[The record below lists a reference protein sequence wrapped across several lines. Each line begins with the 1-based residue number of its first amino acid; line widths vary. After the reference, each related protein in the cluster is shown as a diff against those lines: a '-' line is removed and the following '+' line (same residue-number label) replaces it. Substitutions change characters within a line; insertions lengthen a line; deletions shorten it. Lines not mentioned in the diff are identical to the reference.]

1 MIRSLDFKIFVIAL
15 LGFASVGCLKTR
27 SQVEQQ
33 DQTKVQGSKQ
43 AQNQNEAQNAANV
56 PEEKPPIDEKEL
68 LRQTMGKVEVLEAEI
83 AQLKTSQAAQAQNGS
98 VDPEKFR
105 LMQEVVVRL
114 EAKMAAMDAE
124 KQAQIAQAQAKV
136 AAADEAAKQSKFTAF
151 QIAEAHFKNKE
162 WKKAILS
169 YQKYSEEMPKGKFVS
184 DAKYKI
190 GVSFQE
196 LGLKDEAV
204 AFYEEVIAQF
214 PNSENGKKARYRLSQ
229 IKKK

>member
-1 MIRSLDFKIFVIAL
+1 MMKFERSAQFMMLTAL
-15 LGFASVGCLKTR
+15 VSLFCLSGCLKTR

-33 DQTKVQGSKQ
+33 EQTESQGNKQ
-43 AQNQNEAQNAANV
+43 AQNQNEAQA
-56 PEEKPPIDEKEL
+56 EEKPPIDEKEL

-83 AQLKTSQAAQAQNGS
+83 AQLKLAQKTGPQNGS

-105 LMQEVVVRL
+105 LMQEIVVKM
-114 EAKMAAMDAE
+114 EAKVSAMDTE
-124 KQAQIAQAQAKV
+124 KQAALAE
-136 AAADEAAKQSKFTAF
+136 AAAKATQAEEAAKLSKFNSY
-151 QIAEAHFKNKE
+151 QIAEANFKNKE

-169 YQKYSEEMPKGKFVS
+169 YQKYSEESPKGKSVA

-196 LGLKDEAV
+196 LGLKDEAI
-204 AFYEEVIAQF
+204 AFFEEVIAQF
-214 PNSENGKKARYRLSQ
+214 PASETGKKARYRLSL